1 VDAELTV
8 MTRFCQDLKRIQ
20 LIQGSGKFVVQVLT
34 GSAQSWD
41 IYFYMGRIV
50 WATGKKHRIRR
61 WLRALKQHCPAML
74 NEEWA
79 RKISDRMTE
88 QNSNGYWEVQ
98 VLDDAVQSGIM
109 SLAQAKAIV
118 NNYVQEA
125 AFHAIDHNK
134 LQCEWQTQKDLPQQF
149 LWLDVDHV
157 LNQASVFCNQWRGA
171 ISDKVKDT
179 SLDLSPNRAPIIQ
192 DPAALQQKV
201 SPATHQ
207 ILTKLLNGQNT
218 FWDVALAMQ
227 RPMVQ
232 VVHSLLPLIYD
243 SVIGLQEVPDLVFP
257 TQRARIPQSATQPS
271 KAVAAPVSKGL
282 IACIDDSPVIGKE
295 LEAILSPLGYEV
307 LSIIDPLQSISIL
320 IQKKPKLIFLD
331 LIMPNTNG
339 YELCSFFRK
348 SAAFKDIPIVM
359 LTGHDGVIDRLRAK
373 VAGSTDFLGKPPE
386 AEKVQ
391 QVVQRLLGEGFADDN
406 SAQPNADRMSL
417 HTAS

>member
-8 MTRFCQDLKRIQ
+8 MTKFCQDLKRIQ

-34 GSAQSWD
+34 GSSQSWD

-61 WLRALKQHCPAML
+61 WLRALKQHCPALL
-74 NEEWA
+74 NAEWA
-79 RKISDRMTE
+79 HKISDRMTTDA
-88 QNSNGYWEVQ
+88 NGYWEVQ
-98 VLDDAVQSGIM
+98 VLDDAVQAGVM

-134 LQCEWQTQKDLPQQF
+134 IHCEWQTQKDLPQQF

-157 LNQASVFCNQWRGA
+157 LNQASLFCNQWRTA
-171 ISDKVKDT
+171 ISEKVKDT

-192 DPAALQQKV
+192 NPTVLQQKV
-201 SPATHQ
+201 SPATYQ

-232 VVHSLLPLIYD
+232 VVHSLLPLIFE
-243 SVIGLQEVPDLVFP
+243 SIIGLQEVPDLNLP
-257 TQRARIPQSATQPS
+257 AQKSRMPQSAAQTS
-271 KAVAAPVSKGL
+271 RAVAAPVSKGL

-295 LEAILSPLGYEV
+295 LEAILRPLGYEV

-373 VAGSTDFLGKPPE
+373 VAGSTDFLGKPPDP
-386 AEKVQ
+386 EKVQ
-391 QVVQRLLGEGFADDN
+391 QVVQRLLGEDLNDVN
-406 SAQPNADRMSL
+406 SAQINTDRMSL